1 MIGSHSRELPETK
14 TFNGQLYVKEE
25 NMVQKIKLG
34 YRIEAPR
41 IICKKT
47 LEEASTKM
55 KMLKIII
62 NKAVTNDA
70 RIALF
75 NPEAYP
81 IGLEPSLLHKSSIKD
96 IQNPFLLKVL
106 PQSIT
111 AESKE
116 QFILNINFQTNIGF
130 KNAIRRFKKVTLRN
144 VLLVKSNSIL
154 IWCLP
159 IQITVVF
166 VKQPEF
172 KE

>member
-1 MIGSHSRELPETK
+1 
-14 TFNGQLYVKEE
+14 
-25 NMVQKIKLG
+25 MVQKIKLG
-34 YRIEAPR
+34 YRIEVPR
-41 IICKKT
+41 IICKKM
-47 LEEASTKM
+47 LEEAGTKM

-70 RIALF
+70 RIQLF

-96 IQNPFLLKVL
+96 TENPFILKVV
-106 PQSIT
+106 PQAMT
-111 AESKE
+111 AEPKE
-116 QFILNINFQTNIGF
+116 QFVLSINFQTNIGF
-130 KNAIRRFKKVTLRN
+130 KSEIRRFKKVTLRN
-144 VLLVKSNSIL
+144 VLLLKTNSVL

-159 IQITVVF
+159 IEITVVF